1 MFRTDGQRPRQTVT
15 QRESARGWPRVV
27 WCIHD
32 NLAGHRQQLK
42 GLAQALQIQQS
53 AEVYWLP
60 YTASARGLPAPE
72 LILVC
77 GRRTHWAGLRARW
90 RHGGKLVAL
99 MNPGPLRPLFDA
111 SIVPEHDGL
120 QASARTIVTRGPV
133 NPLQPAG
140 QGDPHRGL
148 ILVGGPSRHFHWD
161 SRDVL
166 QQIRRLRDALPGVEW
181 LLATSRRTPEDFVR
195 ALGAVE
201 DEHCR
206 VLAATETTHGG
217 LEAHYHER
225 GIAWVTADSA
235 AMLYEAL
242 SSGAAVGVLSLQ
254 PRRANRLQTGLEK
267 LVAQGY
273 LTDLNTVVRTGAMPA
288 ARPPL
293 HEAQRAAAALR
304 ARQIAWSHKGHCSAP
319 GK

>member
-1 MFRTDGQRPRQTVT
+1 MFRTARQIPQQTVT
-15 QRESARGWPRVV
+15 YRESGGGWPRVV

-32 NLAGHRQQLK
+32 TRAGHRQQLQ
-42 GLAQALQIQQS
+42 GLAQALQIQQN
-53 AEVYWLP
+53 AAVYWLP
-60 YTASARGLPAPE
+60 YTASPRGLPPPE

-99 MNPGPLRPLFDA
+99 MNPGLLRRLFDA
-111 SIVPEHDGL
+111 CIVPEHDGL
-120 QASARTIVTRGPV
+120 RVSPRTIVTRGPL

-140 QGDPHRGL
+140 QGDPQRGL

-161 SRDVL
+161 SEGVL
-166 QQIRRLRDALPGVEW
+166 QQIQRLRTALPGVEW
-181 LLATSRRTPEDFVR
+181 LLTTSRRTPEDFVH
-195 ALGAVE
+195 ALRTVA
-201 DEHCR
+201 DQHCR
-206 VLAATETTHGG
+206 VLTAAETAPRG
-217 LEAHYHER
+217 LAAHYRER

-242 SSGAAVGVLSLQ
+242 SSGAAVGVLNLQ
-254 PRRANRLQTGLEK
+254 PCGANRLQAGLEK
-267 LVAQGY
+267 LIAQGDVAE
-273 LTDLNTVVRTGAMPA
+273 LETVERTGAMPA

-304 ARQIAWSHKGHCSAP
+304 ARQIAWSHEGHCSRP
-319 GK
+319 DK

>member
-1 MFRTDGQRPRQTVT
+1 MFGTARQRSGQTVT
-15 QRESARGWPRVV
+15 LRESGGGWPRVI

-32 NLAGHRQQLK
+32 TRAGHRQQLK
-42 GLAQALQIQQS
+42 GLAQALQIQQK

-60 YTASARGLPAPE
+60 YTASPRGLPPPE

-90 RHGGKLVAL
+90 CHGGKLVAL

-120 QASARTIVTRGPV
+120 QVSARTIVTRGPL

-140 QGDPHRGL
+140 QGDPQRGL

-161 SRDVL
+161 SQGVL
-166 QQIRRLRDALPGVEW
+166 QQIRRLRNALPGVEW

-195 ALGAVE
+195 ALPAME
-201 DEHCR
+201 DKHCR
-206 VLAATETTHGG
+206 VLTATETEHGG
-217 LEAHYHER
+217 LEAHYRER

-242 SSGAAVGVLSLQ
+242 SSGAAAGVLNLQ
-254 PRRANRLQTGLEK
+254 PRRADRLQAGLEK
-267 LVAQGY
+267 LVAEGY
-273 LTDLNTVVRTGAMPA
+273 LTDLDTVERTGAMPA

-293 HEAQRAAAALR
+293 LEAQRAAAALR
-304 ARQIAWSHKGHCSAP
+304 ARHIAWSHKGHCSAP